1 MVYLALL
8 PIFLRKMVGS
18 LTLRMKKALDL
29 PIGLRSINFL
39 VTYKCNSRCL
49 MCDIWKRYQD
59 RKELE
64 KKELTI
70 EEIKGFLLDNR
81 DFLKSVRHIGL
92 TGGEPFL
99 RGDLVEIIRAIRQI
113 LPRTATGPQTNG
125 LLPELVKERLKKI
138 KKFYP
143 GMGLAIS
150 LDGIGETHDKIRGVK
165 GSFKRAVKTLNYAQ
179 ELGLRRITS
188 GMTLNEL
195 NYKEIPKVKALVE
208 SYAAEFS
215 CFLPDSSYYFYNPN
229 KSYQLS
235 NEVRTG
241 IIKELSNFPH
251 HYYMDNLRAILEG
264 GKRTLPCYSGYTS
277 IVIDPY
283 GNVLPCI
290 LRYEVMGNIREEPL
304 REILYSRKAQEIRRK
319 LKNCTCWNECE
330 ASTSAVVDIL
340 GILKWFLKCSDKK
353 KFLKHLAS
361 IKKDL

>member
-1 MVYLALL
+1 MVYLTLL
-8 PIFLRKMVGS
+8 PIFLRKIVGS
-18 LTLRMKKALDL
+18 LSLKMKKALDL

-59 RKELE
+59 KKELE

-70 EEIKGFLLDNR
+70 EEIRGFLLDNR
-81 DFLKSVRHIGL
+81 DFLKSARHIGL

-99 RGDLVEIIRAIRQI
+99 RDDLVEIIRAIRQI
-113 LPRTATGPQTNG
+113 LPHTATGPQTNG
-125 LLPELVKERLKKI
+125 LLPEVVKERLKEI

-165 GSFKRAVKTLNYAQ
+165 ESFEKAVRTLNYAR

-188 GMTLNEL
+188 GMTLNEW
-195 NYKEIPKVKALVE
+195 NYKEISKVKALVE
-208 SYAAEFS
+208 RYDAEFS
-215 CFLPDSSYYFYNPN
+215 CFLPDSSYYFYNPD

-251 HYYMDNLRAILEG
+251 HYYMNNLRAILEG

-290 LRYEVMGNIREEPL
+290 LRYEVLGNIREKSL
-304 REILYSRKAQEIRRK
+304 KEILHSQRAQQIRER
-319 LKNCTCWNECE
+319 LKGCTCWNECE
-330 ASTSAVVDIL
+330 VSTSAVVDIL
-340 GILKWFLKCSDKK
+340 DVLKWFLSCSNKK
-353 KFLKHLAS
+353 KFLRHLAS